1 MKKILEEQF
10 KQKTES
16 PSETETTGLKVDIK
30 DSAILEAMAKVVS
43 ESMEKIR
50 AGEELSFTEK
60 ATLGGSLALGQLATE
75 FRGYEHVCKRS

>member
-1 MKKILEEQF
+1 
-10 KQKTES
+10 
-16 PSETETTGLKVDIK
+16 
-30 DSAILEAMAKVVS
+30 MAKVVS

-75 FRGYEHVCKRS
+75 FPVATNTFASAVNALVTKLGGGLEVSIKDNTKAVMKILEPGATE